1 MYKTIY
7 NSPRERE
14 LTTYSWVYWDEA
26 FTSEEL
32 DKIVS
37 YCQERGTEA
46 SSILGTTDLKDTER
60 VRVSSVRFHHR
71 DENTSWIFDRLND
84 IIVRLNERFYGFNL
98 NGYDS
103 FQYTEYDSSKLG
115 KYDWHMDTQM
125 GVNTL
130 GATRKLSL
138 ILNLTEQG
146 KDYEGGNFNLNVGM
160 EEEPEYVPIPRGRVI
175 AFPSWMIHR
184 VTPVTQ
190 GVRRSIVVWVT
201 GPKFV

>member
-1 MYKTIY
+1 
-7 NSPRERE
+7 
-14 LTTYSWVYWDEA
+14 
-26 FTSEEL
+26 
-32 DKIVS
+32 
-37 YCQERGTEA
+37 
-46 SSILGTTDLKDTER
+46 
-60 VRVSSVRFHHR
+60 
-71 DENTSWIFDRLND
+71 
-84 IIVRLNERFYGFNL
+84 
-98 NGYDS
+98 
-103 FQYTEYDSSKLG
+103 
-115 KYDWHMDTQM
+115 M

-190 GVRRSIVVWVT
+190 GARRSIVVWVT
-201 GPKFV
+201 GPKSVS